1 MSLPRLGGGPS
12 DAKEVMEHRFFLSIN
27 WQDVVQK
34 KVSPL
39 ACFRGPYLPTGDL
52 AVLTPGSSPQ
62 LLPPFKPQVTSEVDT
77 RYFDDEFTAQSIT
90 ITPPDRCKYLEPRGP
105 WV

>member
-1 MSLPRLGGGPS
+1 
-12 DAKEVMEHRFFLSIN
+12 MEHRFFLSIN

-34 KVSPL
+34 KVSTCL
-39 ACFRGPYLPTGDL
+39 LQGPHLPTGDL
-52 AVLTPGSSPQ
+52 TLLTPGSSSQ

-90 ITPPDRCKYLEPRGP
+90 ITPPDRCKYLGP
-105 WV
+105 HCPWADEVAEG

>member
-1 MSLPRLGGGPS
+1 
-12 DAKEVMEHRFFLSIN
+12 MEHRFFLSIN
-27 WQDVVQK
+27 WQDVVEK

-39 ACFRGPYLPTGDL
+39 ACFRALTCLPTGDL
-52 AVLTPGSSPQ
+52 VVLTPGSSPQ

-90 ITPPDRCKYLEPRGP
+90 ITPPDRCKYLGPRSP

>member
-1 MSLPRLGGGPS
+1 MVVSPRLGGGPS

-34 KVSPL
+34 KVSAL
-39 ACFRGPYLPTGDL
+39 ARVLPCLLPGDL
-52 AVLTPGSSPQ
+52 TLLTPASSPQ

-90 ITPPDRCKYLEPRGP
+90 ITPPDRCKYLGPHGP
-105 WV
+105 WA